1 MAYLGKG
8 RREDLFVLATELN
21 LKFDKSMTIAT
32 LKEDLII
39 GSENYDEELTK
50 NIHSTIVEDRK
61 AREENLR
68 IEEQKE
74 KLRIEEQKEKLRIEE
89 QKEKLRI
96 EEQKEKLRIEEREE
110 KLRFEQLRLDEQ
122 KRKDEFELEKLRIQ
136 TQSKLG
142 ADTSKETQRLN
153 IDKKNWVSHL
163 LGLLPTEVSHIIARE
178 PDDKANSYEHVKD
191 LLLKRFKLAPEK
203 FRQLFVTHQKAPER
217 TWIDFYH
224 ELNTYFNG
232 WIDGLKIDTFNKLS
246 DLIITDQLKRKTPF
260 EFKEYYLDEWA
271 NMNSP
276 VQLAEK
282 LEEFEDFKRTL
293 KQKSSSPF
301 VKKQEFRFT
310 EKNRRYEAPRKFE
323 YNRKD
328 KKFPASTNYNKNYDK
343 HSNHNAS
350 KHAQT
355 KFSKS
360 QKFKEPPKETCT
372 LIVKEGLRTKE
383 IFFGK
388 VNITALIDSGS
399 TVSLLRENTSRRIM
413 DPRKLSKNKMLLTG
427 IGEAQVTTIGSFE
440 HKFKIDDENYSLT
453 WHVVPTDK
461 LKFEAVIG
469 SDLLEQASISFTKEG
484 VKFNKYENHAQL
496 MQISAENLQ
505 EELDLRHVEN
515 RQIKKELEKLIQD
528 YKPEK
533 TASTDVTMRIILQDE
548 EPVCQHPRRL
558 AFTERQRKVNKQMKN
573 GSTKALYVRVLQNM
587 QVNRNGKKK
596 DGPSRMCIDYRKLNQ
611 KLVKDKFP
619 LPIIEDVLDTL
630 QEAKVYSTLDLRNGF
645 FHVDVDE
652 DCRKYTSFIVPD
664 GQFEFN
670 KVPFGLSTSPG
681 VFQRYVSSIFRDLTR
696 KGIVISYLDDL
707 VIPAKNEQE
716 GLEKFKIIF
725 EVAKKYGLEIKFKKC
740 QFLKKKIEFLGHIVE
755 SGTIKPSPTKTL
767 AVRNFPEPTT
777 IKQVQSFLGLTGYF
791 RKYIKDYSKIAKP
804 LSDLTRKENL
814 FVFFGTQQKEAFEKL
829 KKIMSEGPILH
840 LYKYGRKTEL
850 HTDACKQGYGAIL
863 LQEAEDGKLHPVY
876 YMSKRQIQ
884 QKKRQHFKIVTDCS
898 AFQKTMQKKELIT
911 RIARWALQLEEFD
924 YEIEHRAGSRMKH
937 VDALSRYP
945 VMMVCNDTLT
955 SKLKNAQEE
964 DDNIQTLKSLL
975 EKQESEEF
983 LSEMVYSTKYLN
995 GRELIVTP
1003 KAMQAELIKLIHENG
1018 HFSVGKTE
1026 EIVKQEFFIPNFS
1039 NVVKEVIV
1047 NCVPC
1052 ILANKKTGKKEGFL
1066 NPISKESIPLSTYH
1080 VDFIGPLPSTNKSYQ
1095 HIFTV
1100 VDAFTKFTWLYPIK
1114 TVSAESAFEKLKQQ
1128 QKTFGNPIRIIS
1140 DRGSAFTSKLF
1151 NDYCDEENIQH
1162 LQIATGGPQ
1171 RNGQVERIHQTL
1183 IPVLTKL
1190 SLDDSMKWYKYVD
1203 RLQRILNSTISRSTK
1218 WTPFELL
1225 VGIKTR
1231 NKEDILIK
1239 DLLLEEMAKELLEQ
1253 REFLRNDAKKNIET
1267 LQSENRKTYNR
1278 RRKKA
1283 SLYKEGD
1290 LVAIQRTQFGAGL
1303 KLRPKFLGPYK
1314 VTKVNSKDRYEVEKI
1329 GQHDGP
1335 NSTTTS
1341 ADLMKHFYP

>member
-1 MAYLGKG
+1 
-8 RREDLFVLATELN
+8 
-21 LKFDKSMTIAT
+21 
-32 LKEDLII
+32 
-39 GSENYDEELTK
+39 
-50 NIHSTIVEDRK
+50 
-61 AREENLR
+61 
-68 IEEQKE
+68 
-74 KLRIEEQKEKLRIEE
+74 
-89 QKEKLRI
+89 
-96 EEQKEKLRIEEREE
+96 
-110 KLRFEQLRLDEQ
+110 
-122 KRKDEFELEKLRIQ
+122 
-136 TQSKLG
+136 
-142 ADTSKETQRLN
+142 
-153 IDKKNWVSHL
+153 
-163 LGLLPTEVSHIIARE
+163 
-178 PDDKANSYEHVKD
+178 
-191 LLLKRFKLAPEK
+191 
-203 FRQLFVTHQKAPER
+203 
-217 TWIDFYH
+217 
-224 ELNTYFNG
+224 
-232 WIDGLKIDTFNKLS
+232 
-246 DLIITDQLKRKTPF
+246 
-260 EFKEYYLDEWA
+260 
-271 NMNSP
+271 
-276 VQLAEK
+276 
-282 LEEFEDFKRTL
+282 
-293 KQKSSSPF
+293 
-301 VKKQEFRFT
+301 
-310 EKNRRYEAPRKFE
+310 
-323 YNRKD
+323 
-328 KKFPASTNYNKNYDK
+328 
-343 HSNHNAS
+343 
-350 KHAQT
+350 
-355 KFSKS
+355 
-360 QKFKEPPKETCT
+360 
-372 LIVKEGLRTKE
+372 
-383 IFFGK
+383 
-388 VNITALIDSGS
+388 
-399 TVSLLRENTSRRIM
+399 
-413 DPRKLSKNKMLLTG
+413 
-427 IGEAQVTTIGSFE
+427 
-440 HKFKIDDENYSLT
+440 
-453 WHVVPTDK
+453 
-461 LKFEAVIG
+461 
-469 SDLLEQASISFTKEG
+469 
-484 VKFNKYENHAQL
+484 
-496 MQISAENLQ
+496 
-505 EELDLRHVEN
+505 
-515 RQIKKELEKLIQD
+515 
-528 YKPEK
+528 
-533 TASTDVTMRIILQDE
+533 MRIILKDE

-558 AFTERQRKVNKQMKN
+558 AFTERQEVNKQIEEWLNEGIIRPSSAEYACPIVM
-573 GSTKALYVRVLQNM
+573 V
-587 QVNRNGKKK
+587 KKK
-596 DGPSRMCIDYRKLNQ
+596 DGSSRMCIDYRKLNQ

-630 QEAKVYSTLDLRNGF
+630 QETKVYSTLDLRNGV
-645 FHVDVDE
+645 FHIDVDE

-716 GLEKFKIIF
+716 GLEKLKITF

-767 AVRNFPEPTT
+767 AVRKFPEPTT

-814 FVFFGTQQKEAFEKL
+814 FVFGIQQKEAFEKL

-840 LYKYGRKTEL
+840 PYN
-850 HTDACKQGYGAIL
+850 IS
-863 LQEAEDGKLHPVY
+863 EDY
-876 YMSKRQIQ
+876 
-884 QKKRQHFKIVTDCS
+884 
-898 AFQKTMQKKELIT
+898 AKKELIT

-964 DDNIQTLKSLL
+964 DDNIQTLKSLI

-983 LSEMVYSTKYLN
+983 FERNGILYKYLN
-995 GRELIVTP
+995 DRELIVTP

-1026 EIVKQEFFIPNFS
+1026 EIVKQEFFIPNLS
-1039 NVVKEVIV
+1039 NVVKKVIV

-1052 ILANKKTGKKEGFL
+1052 ILANKKTGKKEGFF
-1066 NPISKESIPLSTYH
+1066 NPISKESIPLSMYH

-1100 VDAFTKFTWLYPIK
+1100 VDAFTKFTWLYPVK
-1114 TVSAESAFEKLKQQ
+1114 TVSAESALEKLKQQ

-1162 LQIATGGPQ
+1162 LQIATGVPRG
-1171 RNGQVERIHQTL
+1171 NGQVERIHRTL

-1190 SLDDSMKWYKYVD
+1190 SLDDSTKWYKYVD

-1225 VGIKTR
+1225 VGIKMR

-1267 LQSENRKTYNR
+1267 LQSENRKTYKR

-1283 SLYKEGD
+1283 SLYKEND

-1303 KLRPKFLGPYK
+1303 KLRSKK
-1314 VTKVNSKDRYEVEKI
+1314 VLRPLQSNKS
-1329 GQHDGP
+1329 
-1335 NSTTTS
+1335 
-1341 ADLMKHFYP
+1341 